1 MALASREESLQEED
15 HLRKVIANTLLLLCG
30 NLIGY
35 YYQFMNAKSQD
46 KTFEQTRSTVE
57 SRVKL
62 ECEKEHQE
70 QLLLSVIPAY
80 IAAEGKRNIML
91 RMADSLNATQQRFQE
106 MYVQRHNNVSILYAD
121 IVNFTPLSEKLTASE
136 LVDTLNQLFGRF
148 DQIAQENQCMRIKIL
163 GDCYYC
169 VSGLPVSRPQH
180 ASNCVNMGLSMI
192 EAIKAVR
199 EATRTNVDMRI
210 GVHTGNVLCGVIGLR
225 KWQFD
230 VWSDDV
236 SLANRMESGG
246 MPGRVHITKATLL
259 ELGDKFEVEDGKGSE
274 RDEVLAKLDID
285 TFLIIPPRQQENT
298 SQNNSSSSGNGSKNG
313 SGGGGSES
321 IKSRQGTGANP

>member
-80 IAAEGKRNIML
+80 IAAEVKRNIMM
-91 RMADSLNATQQRFQE
+91 RMQPVEEANRAAFQD
-106 MYVQRHNNVSILYAD
+106 MYVQRFNNVSILYAD
-121 IVNFTPLSEKLTASE
+121 IVNFTPLSEKLSASE
-136 LVDTLNQLFGRF
+136 LVSTLNQLFGRF

-259 ELGDKFEVEDGKGSE
+259 ELGAKFEVEDGKGRE